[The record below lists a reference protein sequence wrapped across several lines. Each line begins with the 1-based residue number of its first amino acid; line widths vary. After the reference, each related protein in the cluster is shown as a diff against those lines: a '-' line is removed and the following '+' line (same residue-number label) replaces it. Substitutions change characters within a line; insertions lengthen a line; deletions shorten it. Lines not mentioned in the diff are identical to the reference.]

1 MDDRELLQ
9 LFRERAEK
17 VFDLLARRFGRRLH
31 LTAMNILDCEQDAEE
46 CVNDTYLS
54 LWNAIPPAAPEPL
67 TPYVLRTGKNI
78 ALNRL
83 RARNTQKRGGYM
95 LSLEELAGTVPAPEQ
110 DAQLGKALNQWLSTL
125 SKRDRIIFLRRHW
138 FGDGVKDIAKALGTT
153 ENAVSLRLHRLKQ
166 QLKTYLIQEGYYE

>member
-83 RARNTQKRGGYM
+83 RARNTQKRGGYV
-95 LSLEELAGTVPAPEQ
+95 LSLEELASTVPAPEQ

-153 ENAVSLRLHRLKQ
+153 ENTVSLRLHRLKQ

>member
-1 MDDRELLQ
+1 MDDKPIIRLL
-9 LFRERAEK
+9 
-17 VFDLLARRFGRRLH
+17 FDRSEQALAHLARKFGPRLF
-31 LTAMNILDCEQDAEE
+31 LTARNILGDDQDAEE
-46 CVNDTYLS
+46 CVNDTYLA

-83 RARNTQKRGGYM
+83 RARNTQKRGGYV

-125 SKRDRIIFLRRHW
+125 SKRDRVIFLRRHW

>member
-83 RARNTQKRGGYM
+83 RARNTQKRGGYV

-125 SKRDRIIFLRRHW
+125 SKRDRVIFLRRHW

-153 ENAVSLRLHRLKQ
+153 ENTVSLRLHRLKQ

>member
-83 RARNTQKRGGYM
+83 RARNTQKRGGYV

>member
-83 RARNTQKRGGYM
+83 RARNTQKRGGYV

-125 SKRDRIIFLRRHW
+125 SKRDRVIFLRRHW

>member
-54 LWNAIPPAAPEPL
+54 LWHAIPPAAPEPL

-83 RARNTQKRGGYM
+83 RARNTQKRGGYV

-110 DAQLGKALNQWLSTL
+110 DAQRGKALNQWLSTL

-153 ENAVSLRLHRLKQ
+153 ENTVSLRLHRLKQ